1 MGDNFFNGYGF
12 SPFAFWL
19 FSYIFFFSFFRIAH
33 SFVADKRTS
42 GRELHSNEC
51 KECNWMRNS
60 QGEILAF
67 LFGGYMG
74 ATLECKSWRIFG
86 WMEKNMLCATSQ
98 CESWLYLVG
107 ASEF

>member
-1 MGDNFFNGYGF
+1 MDFPHLPFGF
-12 SPFAFWL
+12 SHI
-19 FSYIFFFSFFRIAH
+19 YTFFRIAH

-60 QGEILAF
+60 QGEILPF

-74 ATLECKSWRIFG
+74 ATL
-86 WMEKNMLCATSQ
+86 
-98 CESWLYLVG
+98 V
-107 ASEF
+107 